1 MTLRQLFANALAEQ
15 EEKRTVETLN
25 KLQRG
30 DVTLAAYDA
39 AGKQEAINGEAGPDY
54 DEPA

>member
-1 MTLRQLFANALAEQ
+1 MTLRQLFANALAAQ
-15 EEKRTVETLN
+15 EEKRTTETLN

-30 DVTLAAYDA
+30 DVTLAAYRT
-39 AGKQEAINGEAGPDY
+39 AGKQEAIDGEAGPDY

>member
-1 MTLRQLFANALAEQ
+1 MTLRQLFANALAAQ
-15 EEKRTVETLN
+15 EEKRTAETLN

-30 DVTLAAYDA
+30 DVTLAAYRA